1 MKILVAVDGSSYTQK
16 ALAFLTEA
24 PSMFIEGNELLL
36 LHVSTG
42 LPVNVTR
49 HVSKEIVDGYYAEES
64 AKVLEPAK
72 AFLSGKGVTAC
83 NVELRHGYAPEAIV
97 AAAKET
103 GAGLIVMGTHGHG
116 MFGRALMGSVATKV
130 VAESTVPV
138 LLVK

>member
-49 HVSKEIVDGYYAEES
+49 HVSKEIVDGYYAEEG
-64 AKVLEPAK
+64 AKVLDPAK
-72 AFLSGKGVTAC
+72 AFLSGKGVAGYG
-83 NVELRHGYAPEAIV
+83 VKLRRGHAPEAIV
-97 AAAKET
+97 AAAKEC
-103 GAGLIVMGTHGHG
+103 GAGMIVMGTHGHG

>member
-1 MKILVAVDGSSYTQK
+1 MKILVAIDGSPYTQK
-16 ALAFLTEA
+16 ALAFLIEA
-24 PSMFIEGNELLL
+24 PSMFIDGNELVL

-49 HVSKEIVDGYYAEES
+49 HVGKEIVDGYYAEES
-64 AKVLEPAK
+64 AKVLDPAK
-72 AFLSGKGVTAC
+72 AFLSGHGVAGC
-83 NVELRHGYAPEAIV
+83 SVELRHGYAPEVIV
-97 AAAKET
+97 ATAKDI

>member
-16 ALAFLTEA
+16 ALAFLTDT
-24 PSMFIEGNELLL
+24 PGMFIEGNELLL
-36 LHVSTG
+36 LHVSIG
-42 LPVNVTR
+42 LPANVTR
-49 HVSKEIVDGYYAEES
+49 HVGKEIVDNYYAEEG

-72 AFLSGKGVTAC
+72 AFLAGKGVAGC
-83 NVELRHGYAPEAIV
+83 GVELRHGHAPEVIV
-97 AAAKET
+97 TTAKEA
-103 GAGLIVMGTHGHG
+103 GAGMIVMGTHGHG